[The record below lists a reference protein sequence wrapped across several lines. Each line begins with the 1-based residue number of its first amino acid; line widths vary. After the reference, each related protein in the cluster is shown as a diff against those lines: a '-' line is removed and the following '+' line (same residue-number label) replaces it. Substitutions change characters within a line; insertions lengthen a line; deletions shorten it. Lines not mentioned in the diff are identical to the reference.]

1 MDRSTPY
8 PPRPRVWAPPRTLL
22 RLAVAATALALAAVT
37 VPASAA
43 PAVSPG
49 DPVPPAAVQPGRF
62 VQTDLTRLLDTRA
75 AIGVP
80 AEGPLGGDSTLRFPV
95 GQLAPGATAVVLNVT
110 ATDTTEDSFVTVHP
124 DGRPRPGTSNL
135 NFTPGQTVAN
145 LVTVPVS
152 NGYVDV
158 YNHVG
163 SASLIADLFGYYTDD
178 PAATASTF
186 QPVTPSRA
194 LDTRMTGPGGT
205 AQPVG
210 TDATVN
216 LALAGRNRVP
226 AAGATAVVLN
236 VTATDTEDSSYLT
249 VYPHGTA
256 RPVTSN
262 LNFTAGRTVPN
273 LVTVPLGADG
283 SVDLYNHV
291 GSADL
296 VVDVF
301 GFYTGAPSGSGFTS
315 AGPARVLDTR
325 DPGHH
330 PVGPGEILS
339 WSVGD
344 EPALPAGKVSAV
356 VLNVTAT
363 GPTATSHLDV
373 YPGGSPRPSSSNLNY
388 TAGQT
393 VANTVIVP
401 VDGSGNVNFYN
412 HSGSVDVVVDVF
424 GYFTAPQGGPTGLSM
439 DYDNPVACDLP
450 GPGRWLRPG
459 LYSTG
464 FNAVQGALPG
474 ATGPVWTQLV
484 VTGPAGTRT
493 YAGKPADPGTKS
505 TIGVPLPD
513 LQQGTA
519 YSWYAYTTDGV
530 HASAASRPCYF
541 RYGNDPGFRMKISDP
556 SGPVYTGQ
564 TTRIT
569 FTATTDD
576 IEPGLQAASFRYG
589 LGDVYNMNS
598 TVTATDGTATVDL
611 RPSSW
616 GSQVLYVEATSADGT
631 RVSRASTSFYVIWR

>member
-8 PPRPRVWAPPRTLL
+8 PRRARAWSPPRTIL
-22 RLAVAATALALAAVT
+22 RLAIAATELALAAVT

-43 PAVSPG
+43 PVVSPG
-49 DPVPPAAVQPGRF
+49 APVPPAAVQPGRF

-95 GQLAPGATAVVLNVT
+95 GQLAAGATAVVLNVT
-110 ATDTTEDSFVTVHP
+110 ATDTTGDSFVTVHP
-124 DGRPRPGTSNL
+124 DGQSRPRTSNL

-158 YNHVG
+158 YNHLG
-163 SASLIADLFGYYTDD
+163 SANLIADLFGYYTDD
-178 PAATASTF
+178 PAVAASTF
-186 QPVTPSRA
+186 QAVTPSRA
-194 LDTRMTGPGGT
+194 LDTRTTGPGGT

-210 TDATVN
+210 ADATVN
-216 LALAGRNRVP
+216 LELAGRNRVP

-236 VTATDTEDSSYLT
+236 VTATDSTGSSFLT
-249 VYPHGTA
+249 VYPHGTS

-262 LNFTAGRTVPN
+262 LNFTAGQTVPN

-291 GSADL
+291 GTANL

-315 AGPARVLDTR
+315 TGPSRVLDTR
-325 DPGHH
+325 DPGRR
-330 PVGPGEILS
+330 PVGQGGILS
-339 WSVGD
+339 WSVSD

-363 GPTATSHLDV
+363 GPTAASHLDV

-388 TAGQT
+388 RAGET

-401 VDGSGNVNFYN
+401 VDRSGDVNFYN
-412 HSGSVDVVVDVF
+412 NAGSVDVVVDLF

-439 DYDNPVACDLP
+439 DDGGCDSP
-450 GPGRWLRPG
+450 SPGRWFIPN
-459 LYSTG
+459 
-464 FNAVQGALPG
+464 FGASKLGATAGKLPG
-474 ATGPVWTQLV
+474 ASGPVWTQMVL
-484 VTGPAGTRT
+484 TGPE
-493 YAGKPADPGTKS
+493 GTK
-505 TIGVPLPD
+505 TFATDAAQPD
-513 LQQGTA
+513 GRPVSALIFEGDVVKGNA

-530 HASAASRPCYF
+530 HTSPASTPCYF
-541 RYGNDPGFRMKISDP
+541 RASQDPGFTMTMSDP
-556 SGPVYTGQ
+556 STSPIYMGQ
-564 TTRIT
+564 TMHFA
-569 FTATTDD
+569 FTATTDE
-576 IEPGLQAASFRYG
+576 IEPGFQPAYFRYSFAG
-589 LGDVYNMNS
+589 IYDTEAPTVPAVNGAATVDVVPNNWGIQNL
-598 TVTATDGTATVDL
+598 TVTAV
-611 RPSSW
+611 S
-616 GSQVLYVEATSADGT
+616 VDGT
-631 RVSRASTSFYVIWR
+631 RKSYAGRTFYVIWR